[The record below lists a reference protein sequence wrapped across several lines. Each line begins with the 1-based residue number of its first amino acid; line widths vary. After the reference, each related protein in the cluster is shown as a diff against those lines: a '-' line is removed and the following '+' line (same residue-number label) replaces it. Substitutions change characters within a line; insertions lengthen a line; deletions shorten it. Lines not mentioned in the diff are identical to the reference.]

1 MFILYQDLALLLREN
16 IYGTVRY
23 IHHGD
28 TIGIFNGKET
38 EKYDVR
44 IHDNIGHI
52 EIEFFKLATP
62 FNINNNIICT
72 PSEAYTFL
80 NQDKTFDS
88 LKYSYSELARVW
100 MLYSVERQAYYY
112 EGDTLYISSRSMRL
126 NEKKVIFSK
135 VYAEPDKTKVILVGE
150 NNEQYEIFNSNYNG
164 VHTPIEDLNNGIPF
178 YTDIHCESKTYMS
191 PFGIF

>member
-1 MFILYQDLALLLREN
+1 MFILYQDLALLVREN
-16 IYGTVRY
+16 IYGTCSY

-72 PSEAYTFL
+72 PSEAYNFL

-112 EGDTLYISSRSMRL
+112 EGDILYISSRSMRL

-135 VYAEPDKTKVILVGE
+135 VSAEPDKTKVIFVGE

-178 YTDIHCESKTYMS
+178 YTDIHCEPKTHIS